1 MELLQDATKRNA
13 PIKGRRLIAA
23 AMIDLGISAS
33 LGVAGH
39 QTCALRI
46 S

>member
-1 MELLQDATKRNA
+1 MELLQDATKRNT
-13 PIKGRRLIAA
+13 PIKGRRLITA
-23 AMIDLGISAS
+23 AMIDLVMSAS

-39 QTCALRI
+39 QTFALRI